1 MMPSVFQRH
10 GVICPRRASLVGRVC
25 LVLSVAAT
33 AVLLGGCT
41 DPLLTPNEP
50 RSQYDRYDAIRAQ
63 RAPSYLEDEYGRRR
77 PNLRGRLLAK
87 D

>member
-1 MMPSVFQRH
+1 MMPSAFQRH
-10 GVICPRRASLVGRVC
+10 VVNGPRLANLVGRVC
-25 LVLSVAAT
+25 LVLSVAAM
-33 AVLLGGCT
+33 AALLGGCT
-41 DPLLTPNEP
+41 DPLLAPNEP